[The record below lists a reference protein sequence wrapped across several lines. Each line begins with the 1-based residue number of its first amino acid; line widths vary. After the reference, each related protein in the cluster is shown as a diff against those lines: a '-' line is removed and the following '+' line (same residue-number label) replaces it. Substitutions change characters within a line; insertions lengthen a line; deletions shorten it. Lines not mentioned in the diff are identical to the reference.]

1 LKGVVLQ
8 KTYGLLPF
16 TDPSRNFSLHPLIF
30 EAMSARL
37 IHRTF
42 AGFSA
47 LWFAMLM
54 VAGPALHECAMHD
67 GAAAVAET
75 GAHAGHGGA
84 PESSP
89 DDDDRCE
96 HCTCMGD
103 CASSVFVAGPAAA
116 GLSRG
121 LVLASTARIAAHA
134 LAPDIGSP
142 DVQLPFALGPPPLA

>member
-1 LKGVVLQ
+1 
-8 KTYGLLPF
+8 
-16 TDPSRNFSLHPLIF
+16 
-30 EAMSARL
+30 MSARL

-67 GAAAVAET
+67 GGAAVAEA
-75 GAHAGHGGA
+75 GAHGAHGGA
-84 PESSP
+84 TDPLP
-89 DDDDRCE
+89 DDDGCE

-103 CASSVFVAGPAAA
+103 CAGSALVAGPADA
-116 GLSRG
+116 GLPRG
-121 LVLASTARIAAHA
+121 LVLASTARLAAHA
-134 LAPDIGSP
+134 LAPDTGSP